1 MLCYSIN
8 TSSNMKQQILELL
21 NTLSE
26 EEQNILMEEI
36 VKSLKQERLEK
47 VFKLQKEVD
56 RLNWLIKTI

>member
-1 MLCYSIN
+1 
-8 TSSNMKQQILELL
+8 MKQQILDLL
-21 NTLSE
+21 NTLPE

-47 VFKLQKEVD
+47 IFKLQKEVD

>member
-1 MLCYSIN
+1 
-8 TSSNMKQQILELL
+8 MKQQILDLI
-21 NTLSE
+21 NTLPE

>member
-1 MLCYSIN
+1 
-8 TSSNMKQQILELL
+8 MKQQILDLM

-26 EEQNILMEEI
+26 EEQNILIEEI

-47 VFKLQKEVD
+47 VFKLQKEVG

>member
-1 MLCYSIN
+1 
-8 TSSNMKQQILELL
+8 MKQQILDLM
-21 NTLSE
+21 NTLPE
-26 EEQNILMEEI
+26 EEQNVLMEEI

>member
-1 MLCYSIN
+1 
-8 TSSNMKQQILELL
+8 MKQQILDLM
-21 NTLSE
+21 NTISE
-26 EEQNILMEEI
+26 EEQNILIEEV

>member
-1 MLCYSIN
+1 
-8 TSSNMKQQILELL
+8 MKQQILELL
-21 NTLSE
+21 NTLPE
-26 EEQNILMEEI
+26 EEQNVLMEEI

>member
-1 MLCYSIN
+1 
-8 TSSNMKQQILELL
+8 MKQQILDLL
-21 NTLSE
+21 NTLPE

-56 RLNWLIKTI
+56 RLNWLIKTLN

>member
-1 MLCYSIN
+1 
-8 TSSNMKQQILELL
+8 MKQQILDLL

-26 EEQNILMEEI
+26 EEQNVLMEEV

-47 VFKLQKEVD
+47 VFKLQKEVN

>member
-1 MLCYSIN
+1 
-8 TSSNMKQQILELL
+8 MKQQILDLM
-21 NTLSE
+21 NTLPE
-26 EEQNILMEEI
+26 EEQNILIEEI

>member
-1 MLCYSIN
+1 
-8 TSSNMKQQILELL
+8 MKQQILELL
-21 NTLSE
+21 NTLPE

-47 VFKLQKEVD
+47 IFKLQKEVD

>member
-1 MLCYSIN
+1 
-8 TSSNMKQQILELL
+8 MKQQILDLM
-21 NTLSE
+21 NTLPE

-36 VKSLKQERLEK
+36 IKSLKQERLEK

>member
-1 MLCYSIN
+1 
-8 TSSNMKQQILELL
+8 MKQQILELL
-21 NTLSE
+21 NTLPE

>member
-1 MLCYSIN
+1 
-8 TSSNMKQQILELL
+8 MKQQILDLL
-21 NTLSE
+21 NTLPE

>member
-1 MLCYSIN
+1 
-8 TSSNMKQQILELL
+8 MKQQILELL

-26 EEQNILMEEI
+26 EEQNVLMGEI

>member
-1 MLCYSIN
+1 M
-8 TSSNMKQQILELL
+8 MKQQILDLI
-21 NTLSE
+21 NTLPE
-26 EEQNILMEEI
+26 EEQNVLMEEI

>member
-1 MLCYSIN
+1 
-8 TSSNMKQQILELL
+8 MKQKILDLL
-21 NTLSE
+21 NTLPE
-26 EEQNILMEEI
+26 EEQNVLMEEI